1 MTQCA
6 RLYQGISIPIDSL
19 AILNRLDYANA
30 LLGGLRQTDLD
41 RLQRVQNCAAR
52 VISRTKIRDRITP
65 ILCDLHWL
73 PVTSRIQFKLCVC
86 MYKVIHGA
94 APDYIC
100 SEPTLYPKE
109 RCDLATMD
117 SYSTS
122 LWDKKMQ
129 LHLIL

>member
-6 RLYQGISIPIDSL
+6 RLYLS
-19 AILNRLDYANA
+19 RLDYTNA
-30 LLGGLRQTDLD
+30 LLGGLRQFDLD

-65 ILCDLHWL
+65 ILCALHWL
-73 PVTSRIQFKLCVC
+73 PVPSRIQFKHCVC

-100 SEPTLYPKE
+100 SELTLYMPE
-109 RCDLATMD
+109 RALRSSNNGQY

-122 LWDKKMQ
+122 RKDVAV
-129 LHLIL
+129 LILW